1 MIKNR
6 TVNLNNIKVKGTL
19 TFATNLDEFPMY
31 PETGET
37 ALVRGALFIYTQ
49 LDGIKTW
56 YQLTERRDTYFHVQN
71 VNNKKWII
79 NHNFN
84 TEECTFFVYIEDILS
99 KDYKVTYTDI
109 NRMELSFGAPVKGTV
124 TVFKFPEVNTIDITA
139 ETGNIKKDF
148 KWKAGFSSFSRFP
161 APNEHTGMITIAKD
175 TGLLYYSNG
184 KEWTKVVTLKNEA
197 ELVSKVEKLILPKF
211 NNIDYQ
217 DIINK
222 PNLDTV
228 SVDWK
233 YIKNKPELNDND
245 YKSLINTPVL
255 VYSREIVVQTQSRL
269 KYNFSE
275 QNGHNLF
282 INSSWLQIFVDGKL
296 LSPTKYKQLN
306 DYEIEFVDGK
316 DLNSVIQLVTIK

>member
-1 MIKNR
+1 MKNR

-19 TFATNLDEFPMY
+19 TFATNLNEFPMY
-31 PETGET
+31 PDIGET

-84 TEECTFFVYIEDILS
+84 TEECTFFVYIEDTLT
-99 KDYKVTYTDI
+99 KDYKVSYTDI
-109 NRMELSFGAPVKGTV
+109 NRMELTFGSPVKGTV

-139 ETGNIKKDF
+139 ETATIKKDF
-148 KWKAGFSSFSRFP
+148 KWKAGFSSFNRFP
-161 APNEHTGMITIAKD
+161 SANEHTGMITIAKD

-184 KEWTKVVTLKNEA
+184 KEWTKVVTIKNEA

-211 NNIDYQ
+211 SNIDYQ

-222 PNLDTV
+222 PNLDNIG
-228 SVDWK
+228 VDWK
-233 YIKNKPELNDND
+233 YIKNKPELNNND
-245 YKSLINTPVL
+245 YTNLKNTPVL

-269 KYNFSE
+269 KYTFSE
-275 QNGHNLF
+275 QNGQNLF
-282 INSSWLQIFVDGKL
+282 INSSWLQIFIDGKL

>member
-6 TVNLNNIKVKGTL
+6 TVNLNNIRVKGTL

-84 TEECTFFVYIEDILS
+84 TEECTFFVYIEDTLS

-139 ETGNIKKDF
+139 ETANIKKDF
-148 KWKAGFSSFSRFP
+148 KWKAGFSSFNRFP
-161 APNEHTGMITIAKD
+161 VPSEHTGMITIAKD

-184 KEWTKVVTLKNEA
+184 KEWIKVVTLKNEA

-222 PNLDTV
+222 PNLNTV

-269 KYNFSE
+269 KYNFSD
-275 QNGHNLF
+275 QNGQNLF

-306 DYEIEFVDGK
+306 EYEIEFVDGK